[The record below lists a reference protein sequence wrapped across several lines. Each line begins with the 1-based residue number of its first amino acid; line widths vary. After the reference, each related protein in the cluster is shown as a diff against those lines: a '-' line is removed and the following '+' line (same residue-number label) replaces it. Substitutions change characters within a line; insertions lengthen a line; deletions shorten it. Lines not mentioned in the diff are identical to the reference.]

1 MYHFNQF
8 MNLRIYLTIGLIF
21 CSVAWALAQDR
32 EISGR
37 VIDQEKMPIYS
48 ASILLKGTSRGALTD
63 FDGKFKLKIPV
74 GTNQVLLFRSIGYK
88 SKEVPV
94 TEKDVYNIT
103 LEEET
108 TELGAVTITAY
119 GKPERKVDKVT
130 NSTNISFES
139 IKNVQ
144 APSFDAALQG
154 RSTGMQVVQS
164 SGIAGAGTTIR
175 IRGTSSITAASDPL
189 VVVDGIPIVTGAG
202 GDGAVG
208 IGGGLNVGFQSNALA
223 SINPSDIENI
233 EVLKDAAACA
243 RFGARG
249 SNGVIL
255 VTTKKGK
262 AGKTNFNFNFSR
274 GVIQET
280 NRIRMLNGPEYLQVL
295 DSAYKNSWMS
305 NRRNA
310 DPNLGRR
317 IPNRQNYLTFPLL
330 VGLSDSLAQ
339 KTNNDWLDI
348 LLRPAAITDASLSAS
363 GGNQKT
369 QYFISGSYLNQEG
382 VMRGND
388 FTRFGGRFNLT
399 NTATDKLQVGIKA
412 YIGYS
417 INNQTPSGFVE
428 GGAQGGFGAAQFRSL
443 PIFPIYWTEE
453 NQQFN
458 TPPTSFNPFFN
469 AYGNFAGSNI
479 VLTQDRNYAQY
490 REEQFRNTTNVFA
503 EYKLLPR
510 LSYRVDYGLDLF
522 NQINFNYLS
531 RYLRVSSID
540 RNLPTGQIVDS
551 RVFFNNQSLNNT
563 FNYEIDFDEK
573 SNLTASLVQNY
584 QRTISYNNAVSGE
597 RLEND
602 FTRSVSQT
610 FRQINPRSGNQSEF
624 AFLSVMALAN
634 YKYKE
639 RYLAQASIRTDGSS
653 RFGPNNRYGWFPSL
667 GAGWIISEE
676 DRIKEIQA
684 ISFLKLTTSFGL
696 TGNAAGLDNFQWFG
710 LYGPGATYNLNPGVR
725 PKQILNDR
733 LTWEKAYQ
741 VDGKI
746 EYGLLGDKITGALG
760 YFNKT
765 SYNLILGLP
774 FAPSAG
780 IQGNF
785 VTNVGRMRNSGL
797 EVELGYKA
805 GKDNSIIKYSG
816 DLNVTFQKNK
826 LLDIGGLQFNEISGS
841 LDIGSFIGQQISS
854 FYLPVWAGVD
864 PNSGEE
870 LIYRAE
876 RDANGELTGR
886 LTNETFRPVNVAQ
899 IDSNRVPQ
907 FDKPIIPKIFGGFN
921 NKFTLFKN
929 LEVTLF
935 FTYQFG
941 NYILDQGERR
951 QSYFT
956 GANNLRATAL
966 NAWSPSNPN
975 SNFPKLY
982 YSNAPQVYNAVQGDT
997 VPQFPYTTNDPMQ
1010 FRNTTRFLHNGSF
1023 VRLKSLSV
1031 GYNIPR
1037 EFLTRWKM
1045 TSMRVFINA
1054 TNLLTFTKYPGWDPE
1069 VSGNLN
1075 NNVDRN
1081 LRQGITDLDFPQVK
1095 TVVAGVNIGF

>member
-1 MYHFNQF
+1 
-8 MNLRIYLTIGLIF
+8 MNRITTLLITLLWYGAM
-21 CSVAWALAQDR
+21 VPVLAQER
-32 EISGR
+32 EITGR
-37 VIDQEKMPIYS
+37 VVDQEKMPVYS
-48 ASILLKGTSRGALTD
+48 ASVLLKGTSRGALTD
-63 FDGKFKLKIPV
+63 FDGKFKLKIPA
-74 GTNQVLLFRSIGYK
+74 GSGQVLLIRSIGYK

-94 TEKDVYNIT
+94 TNADVYNISI
-103 LEEET
+103 EEET
-108 TELGAVTITAY
+108 AELGAVTITAY

-164 SGIAGAGTTIR
+164 SGIAGSGTTIR

-189 VVVDGIPIVTGAG
+189 VVVDGVPIVTGAG

-223 SINPSDIENI
+223 SINPSDIESI

-274 GVIQET
+274 GVLNET
-280 NRIRMLNGPEYLQVL
+280 NRIKLLNGPEYLQVL
-295 DSAYKNSWMS
+295 DSAYKNSWLS
-305 NRRNA
+305 NPRNA
-310 DPNLGRR
+310 NPNLGRVL
-317 IPNRQNYLTFPLL
+317 PQRQNYLTFPLL
-330 VGLSDSLAQ
+330 AGLSDSLAQ
-339 KTNNDWLDI
+339 RTNNDWLDI
-348 LLRPAAITDASLSAS
+348 LLRPASITDASLSAS

-382 VMRGND
+382 VMLGND
-388 FTRFGGRFNLT
+388 FTRFGGRFNLS

-417 INNQTPSGFVE
+417 INNQTPSGFIE
-428 GGAQGGFGAAQFRSL
+428 GGALGGFGAAQLRSL

-453 NQQFN
+453 NQRFN

-490 REEQFRNTTNVFA
+490 REEQFRNTTTVFA

-531 RYLRVSSID
+531 RYLRVSAID
-540 RNLPTGQIVDS
+540 RNLPTGQVIDS
-551 RVFFNNQSLNNT
+551 RVFFNNQSLNNSL
-563 FNYEIDFDEK
+563 NYEIDFDEK
-573 SNLTASLVQNY
+573 NNLTASFVQNY
-584 QRTISYNNAVSGE
+584 QHTISYNNAVSGE
-597 RLEND
+597 KLEND
-602 FTRSVSQT
+602 FTRSVSRT
-610 FRQINPRSGNQSEF
+610 FRQITPRSGNQSEF
-624 AFLSVMALAN
+624 AFLSFMALAN
-634 YKYKE
+634 YKYMD

-653 RFGPNNRYGWFPSL
+653 RFGPNNRYGWFPSI
-667 GAGWIISEE
+667 GAGWILSEE
-676 DRIKEIQA
+676 ERLKEIRE
-684 ISFLKLTTSFGL
+684 ISFLKLTSSFGY

-741 VDGKI
+741 LDAKL
-746 EYGLLGDKITGALG
+746 EYGLLGDKFTGALG
-760 YFNKT
+760 YYNKT

-780 IQGNF
+780 IQGNY
-785 VTNVGRMRNSGL
+785 VTNIGRMRNRGFEL
-797 EVELGYKA
+797 EFGYKA
-805 GKDNSIIKYSG
+805 GRDNSLLKYAA
-816 DLNVTFQKNK
+816 DLNITFQKNK
-826 LLDIGGLQFNEISGS
+826 LLDIGGLQFNEISGA
-841 LDIGSFIGQQISS
+841 LDIGSFVGHQIST

-864 PNSGEE
+864 PLTGEE
-870 LIYRAE
+870 LLYKAE
-876 RDANGELTGR
+876 RDANGQLTGR
-886 LTNETFRPVNVAQ
+886 VTNEKFRPVNVAQ

-907 FDKPIIPKIFGGFN
+907 FDKPIIPKVFGGFN
-921 NKFTLFKN
+921 NKITIMKN
-929 LEVTLF
+929 LEVNLF
-935 FTYQFG
+935 FTYQLG

-951 QSYFT
+951 QSYVT
-956 GANNLRATAL
+956 GANNLRADAL
-966 NAWSPSNPN
+966 NAWSPSRPN
-975 SNFPKLY
+975 SNYPKLY
-982 YSNAPQVYNAVQGDT
+982 YSNAPGVYNVVQGDS
-997 VPQFPYTTNDPMQ
+997 VPQFPYTINDPLR

-1023 VRLKSLSV
+1023 VRLKSLSIS
-1031 GYNIPR
+1031 YNVPKAYTSR
-1037 EFLTRWKM
+1037 LRLA
-1045 TSMRVFINA
+1045 SMRVFVNA
-1054 TNLLTFTKYPGWDPE
+1054 TNMLTFTKFPGWDPE
-1069 VSGNLN
+1069 VSGNLT

-1081 LRQGITDLDFPQVK
+1081 LRQGITDLDFPQVRSII
-1095 TVVAGVNIGF
+1095 AGINVGF